1 MSDRAGTPDQT
12 PDPQAEQLDPEALD
26 QISGGAVDSYMN
38 FGTPSP
44 GANHTGWI
52 EVDSFDTK
60 VP

>member
-38 FGTPSP
+38 LGT
-44 GANHTGWI
+44 ADQTHKGWI
-52 EVDSFDTK
+52 EVDSFDTN